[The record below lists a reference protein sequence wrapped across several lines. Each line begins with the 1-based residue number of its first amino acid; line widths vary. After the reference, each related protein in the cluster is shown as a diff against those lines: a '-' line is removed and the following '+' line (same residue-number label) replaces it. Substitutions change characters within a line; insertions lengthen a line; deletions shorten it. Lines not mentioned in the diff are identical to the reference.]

1 MPQPLAI
8 VTGASSGIGHAVAT
22 LLASRRY
29 RTILIAR
36 RAERLRQLASELASH
51 APSVAV
57 PLDLSDTDAVGP
69 VAAALVAEHG
79 PVDVLVNN
87 AGRGLLKPF
96 LDQSPEELDWMMRVH
111 YFAAAALIRAVLP
124 GMLERR
130 QGHVINIGSIATKI
144 GPWGHAAYTAA
155 KSALV
160 SLTQTLAVEYSRDGV
175 HFSYV
180 NPGVIRTEFFD
191 EPSYASMASKVSR
204 HGLSAE
210 AAARR
215 IVSLL
220 DRPRPELVI
229 PRYYRVIDWLNVLCP
244 PLVRHVI
251 ARQSRPR

>member
-57 PLDLSDTDAVGP
+57 PLDLSDTDAVAP
-69 VAAALVAEHG
+69 AAAALVAEHG

-111 YFAAAALIRAVLP
+111 YFA
-124 GMLERR
+124 
-130 QGHVINIGSIATKI
+130 
-144 GPWGHAAYTAA
+144 
-155 KSALV
+155 
-160 SLTQTLAVEYSRDGV
+160 
-175 HFSYV
+175 
-180 NPGVIRTEFFD
+180 
-191 EPSYASMASKVSR
+191 
-204 HGLSAE
+204 
-210 AAARR
+210 
-215 IVSLL
+215 
-220 DRPRPELVI
+220 
-229 PRYYRVIDWLNVLCP
+229 
-244 PLVRHVI
+244 
-251 ARQSRPR
+251 